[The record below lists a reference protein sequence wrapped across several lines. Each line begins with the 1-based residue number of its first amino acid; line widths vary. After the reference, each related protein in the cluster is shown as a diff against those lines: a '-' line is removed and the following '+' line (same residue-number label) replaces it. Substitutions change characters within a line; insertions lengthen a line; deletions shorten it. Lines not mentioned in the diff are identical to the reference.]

1 MTSRSHWWR
10 NIFAGLLLIL
20 GGCFLIG
27 WWMIWRP
34 LPELDGDLILP
45 GVRQQILVDRDG
57 WGVPWIQ
64 ASSMEDL
71 EIAQGY
77 VVAQDRLWQMDL
89 LRRAAGGGVFG
100 NIWGGGVGYGSGES
114 DAWIARCGGGCG
126 SADGSCDAENCG
138 GLCGGRESLH
148 RGAVG
153 AIAFLVY

>member
-20 GGCFLIG
+20 GGCFLLG

-89 LRRAAGGGVFG
+89 LRRAAGGELSEIFGAVALDMDPENRTLGVRVV
-100 NIWGGGVGYGSGES
+100 GGGAGP
-114 DAWIARCGGGCG
+114 GGG
-126 SADGSCDAENCG
+126 SWDAET
-138 GLCGGRESLH
+138 
-148 RGAVG
+148 
-153 AIAFLVY
+153 